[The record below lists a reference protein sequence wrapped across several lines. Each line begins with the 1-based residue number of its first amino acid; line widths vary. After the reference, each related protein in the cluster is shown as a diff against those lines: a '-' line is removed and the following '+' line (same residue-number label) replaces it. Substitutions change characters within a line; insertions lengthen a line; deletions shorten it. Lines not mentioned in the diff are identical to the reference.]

1 VKAHG
6 EMIFGMIDDLRVK
19 LRVQPFL
26 CNPNDVGFGRTS
38 DMRREK
44 KQENNRLRFVVSDSL
59 EVMLR
64 TTSSPKLTL
73 RLLLD

>member
-44 KQENNRLRFVVSDSL
+44 NKKTIVCGLWLVIRW
-59 EVMLR
+59 
-64 TTSSPKLTL
+64 K
-73 RLLLD
+73 